1 MMDYSFDWF
10 SGLDEIFTD
19 QNDQNTHNERDTH
32 FSSADSLSD
41 VSVTPTSLSSKLK
54 HSNTLNLPPS
64 PEKHYADKI
73 LSVLNSYD
81 IHDLYQCLREVCTP
95 DVKISKR
102 VYSLSDPHM
111 REKGLQ
117 DTCFK
122 SIEEFVCF
130 MEVWNAF
137 IPDGVFSASNHE
149 TIVACL
155 PTFVFICKLHFT
167 GRKTVRTMNFFLEER
182 LECYYPYLPQIVTG
196 HGSDRPSEIRI
207 EGSMTIF
214 VNEVGLINKIEFYL
228 TEV

>member
-1 MMDYSFDWF
+1 VFI
-10 SGLDEIFTD
+10 GLDEIFID
-19 QNDQNTHNERDTH
+19 QNEPSYHSGMSVN
-32 FSSADSLSD
+32 FSSGDSISD
-41 VSVTPTSLSSKLK
+41 SSITPNSHTTNLK
-54 HSNTLNLPPS
+54 HKISLNLPPS
-64 PEKHYADKI
+64 PEKYYANKI
-73 LSVLNSYD
+73 LSALNTYD
-81 IHDLYQCLREVCTP
+81 MHDLYRCLISVCTA

-182 LECYYPYLPQIVTG
+182 LESYYPYLAQIVTG
-196 HGSDRPSEIRI
+196 HGSYRPIAARI

-228 TEV
+228 TEI